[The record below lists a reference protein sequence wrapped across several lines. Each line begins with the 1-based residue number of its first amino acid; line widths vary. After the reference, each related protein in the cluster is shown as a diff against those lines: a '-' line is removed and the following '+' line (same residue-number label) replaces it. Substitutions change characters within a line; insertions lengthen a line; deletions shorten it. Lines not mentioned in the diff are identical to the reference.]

1 MELAKQPYSEVPKR
15 YVQLDQDP
23 NFVSNAVSLPQVL
36 VIDMNKLLSEDATEL
51 EKLDHACK
59 QWGFFQMINHGVNPS
74 LVENVK
80 IGVQEFF
87 NLPMEDK
94 KKLWQKPG
102 DLEGFEHVIGLHPHS
117 DVEVITILHQVNE
130 IEGLQIRKDGM
141 WIPIK
146 PLSYAFVINIGDI
159 LEILADGIYR
169 NIEHRSTVIAILR
182 C

>member
-102 DLEGFEHVIGLHPHS
+102 DLEGFGQLFVVSEEQKLDGADLFYINTDGQY
-117 DVEVITILHQVNE
+117 ITNY
-130 IEGLQIRKDGM
+130 
-141 WIPIK
+141 
-146 PLSYAFVINIGDI
+146 S
-159 LEILADGIYR
+159 
-169 NIEHRSTVIAILR
+169 
-182 C
+182 